1 MEKIEP
7 ITYNELKRII
17 TNLKYCDKIKEHTV
31 DKINYIKE
39 YVTNWLYVMSQYSNE
54 VYFIDC
60 MSNSGIYKNEYL
72 CSCIEVLQIF
82 YSFAINHPSVN
93 FYLFCNDY
101 DNKKIEILNEIINYL
116 KNKYHYIR
124 NVKIIISN
132 MDATKYI
139 NQLTEQLNNNIKKS
153 ILLYVDPYNFVT
165 KELLD
170 ALFNFTTKIYS
181 ELILNFFSSDVTRNI
196 SNEFA
201 YKKKESLNKV
211 VTNYT
216 PYEEDEKISAN
227 QLMYSVIDRFTE
239 STKLKYKYFF
249 QIKNSKN
256 VEQYYL
262 IYFSPN
268 LKGLIKLK
276 NAVWKL
282 YGPSTNN
289 KKINIEIY
297 NYDLFGNTSY
307 DYIKN
312 DNLNK
317 VKNYLNQHVGNC
329 LSFSEIEKIVLE
341 STIFNDSHVITEI
354 ITPLIQEGVLIKL
367 NLISARNYKKDSYRI
382 EKQSVLKGLY

>member
-1 MEKIEP
+1 MSDSMKKFGLEFQLVNRSQNEFAKIMDQQKRLEK
-7 ITYNELKRII
+7 
-17 TNLKYCDKIKEHTV
+17 
-31 DKINYIKE
+31 
-39 YVTNWLYVMSQYSNE
+39 
-54 VYFIDC
+54 
-60 MSNSGIYKNEYL
+60 
-72 CSCIEVLQIF
+72 
-82 YSFAINHPSVN
+82 
-93 FYLFCNDY
+93 
-101 DNKKIEILNEIINYL
+101 
-116 KNKYHYIR
+116 
-124 NVKIIISN
+124 
-132 MDATKYI
+132 
-139 NQLTEQLNNNIKKS
+139 QLNNNIKKS

-354 ITPLIQEGVLIKL
+354 ITPLIQEGVLTKL